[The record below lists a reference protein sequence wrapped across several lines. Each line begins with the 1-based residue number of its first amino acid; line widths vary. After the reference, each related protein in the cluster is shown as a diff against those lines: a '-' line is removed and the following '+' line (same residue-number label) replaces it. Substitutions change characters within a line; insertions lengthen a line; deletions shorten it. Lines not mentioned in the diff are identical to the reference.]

1 MFTEEFYNQE
11 IKDKDVIDFFY
22 VATLQMW
29 LTHNDLNVYDDLLT
43 YFEEQENYL
52 ICQGVHKA
60 IAFIEATV
68 EDKFDSATN
77 SSDSEDSDVFSFEE
91 HKRISNEIFKEVV
104 KEVYEKQIGD
114 VSKSDRKRNRS

>member
-60 IAFIEATV
+60 IAFIEKTV
-68 EDKFDSATN
+68 EDRFDGATKLSN
-77 SSDSEDSDVFSFEE
+77 SEDGDMYSFEE
-91 HKRISNEIFKEVV
+91 HKRISNEIFKDVV

-114 VSKSDRKRNRS
+114 VGKSSGK

>member
-11 IKDKDVIDFFY
+11 IKDKDVVDFFY

-29 LTHNDLNVYDDLLT
+29 LTHNDLNIYDDLLT

-52 ICQGVHKA
+52 ICEGVHKA
-60 IAFIEATV
+60 IAFIEKTV
-68 EDKFDSATN
+68 EQNFDNATKL
-77 SSDSEDSDVFSFEE
+77 SDNEDGSMYSFEE

-114 VSKSDRKRNRS
+114 ISSSNRKGNEV